1 MNFNRG
7 RQRDEPEINF
17 IPLIDLLLVVL
28 IFLVVSTT
36 YARFAEV
43 KINLPE
49 GGAPAS
55 AISPDPILHIAV
67 TAQGSYQIGPQAV
80 AEGQREALVAAL
92 KTAAQGKTN
101 PVLVIN
107 ADALATHQSVI
118 QVMEAA
124 REAGLVRITFATQAP
139 VNS

>member
-49 GGAPAS
+49 GA
-55 AISPDPILHIAV
+55 H
-67 TAQGSYQIGPQAV
+67 Q
-80 AEGQREALVAAL
+80 
-92 KTAAQGKTN
+92 
-101 PVLVIN
+101 PVLYRLI
-107 ADALATHQSVI
+107 LSSILQ
-118 QVMEAA
+118 
-124 REAGLVRITFATQAP
+124 
-139 VNS
+139 